1 LDQATPSIL
10 NPAVLELIG
19 LGASI
24 AANCEPCFRY
34 HYDQA
39 KKLGVSDEDMLQ
51 TVNLA
56 LTVKAAPHRTLVE
69 VAQGLLVPESAG
81 CGCGSGG
88 CGSGECSE
96 EGCGDESCSCDH

>member
-1 LDQATPSIL
+1 LAQETPSIL

-39 KKLGVSDEDMLQ
+39 KKLGVSDDDMLQ

-56 LTVKAAPHRTLVE
+56 LTVKAAPHRVLVE
-69 VAQGLLVPESAG
+69 VAQGLLVPQEAG
-81 CGCGSGG
+81 CGCGSGECGDCSDEG
-88 CGSGECSE
+88 CGS
-96 EGCGDESCSCDH
+96 ESCGCDH

>member
-1 LDQATPSIL
+1 MENETPSIL
-10 NPAVLELIG
+10 TAPVLELIG

-39 KKLGVSDEDMLQ
+39 TKLGVSNEDMLQ
-51 TVNLA
+51 AVNLA

-69 VAQGLLVPESAG
+69 VAQKYLVPEGAG
-81 CGCGSGG
+81 CGCGGG
-88 CGSGECSE
+88 ECGSSDCGE
-96 EGCGDESCSCDH
+96 EGCGDEGCGCH